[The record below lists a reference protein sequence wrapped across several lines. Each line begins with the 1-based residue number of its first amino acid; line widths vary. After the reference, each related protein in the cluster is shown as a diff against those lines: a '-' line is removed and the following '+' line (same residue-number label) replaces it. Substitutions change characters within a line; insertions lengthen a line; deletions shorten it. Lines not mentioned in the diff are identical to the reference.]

1 MKYLCI
7 MCSWVGEKSG
17 DPWPCPKCGIGDE
30 YAPLEEWKESLD
42 KAVEDL
48 KAKNKKKKKKGP

>member
-1 MKYLCI
+1 